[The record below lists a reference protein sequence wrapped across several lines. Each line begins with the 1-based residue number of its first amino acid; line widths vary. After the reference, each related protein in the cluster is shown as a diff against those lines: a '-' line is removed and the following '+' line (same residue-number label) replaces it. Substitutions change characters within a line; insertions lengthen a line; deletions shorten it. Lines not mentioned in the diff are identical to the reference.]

1 MQKIHRWQYQF
12 IGTTSLPKSIGP
24 IELQAFFTFND
35 AELAALATRR
45 KDTLKIAAA
54 VQLGFLKMSG
64 SPLSDL
70 KSIPLRLLR
79 HVARQ
84 LEVEPVSIATLR
96 SLYERPKTRYEHQW
110 WAMQVLGFRK
120 PEKSDLAPL
129 PAYLASEARDAPSID
144 VLMQRTT
151 LWLYQ
156 RKFTGLPA
164 SDIRAF
170 ATEAMA
176 LSEQGLYTLIRDAL
190 GDKTIQQWT
199 NAITKAREDTGRSAL
214 EWLGQPPR
222 RKSINAIR
230 EQTERIEFLK
240 GLGVHKLDLE
250 SVALE
255 KIKAYAADLKN
266 IRPARFKELKE
277 PLRTIRLV
285 CYLKWS
291 LLQAT
296 DTAIMLGGRRI
307 TKIAADAYREAE
319 RLEGKGLLAAHESL
333 LKIFE
338 QVNDPAVSDGEF
350 RELVRQVKEQYTPP
364 KFPTRAAAARW
375 LLSEP
380 NPSIRALLSELHKL
394 DLKGE
399 PGDQNLLRTKFLQD
413 LYRAKET
420 ELPDGAHVLCPH
432 TWRPL
437 IEGEDRE
444 RALRAVE
451 AMTLVGLRKALRG
464 GAVFVDHSEKFR
476 GRQRLLIGEKD
487 WRKERVHRFEQLGL
501 PTDPHPFLQSLVA
514 ELETKLAA
522 LEEVADR
529 GEIRLDGDK
538 FHVPKYKPVV
548 PSAEVE
554 QQRKQLFAKIDV
566 VQLPDL
572 ILEMDSRVGFSKVIL
587 GRAARHP
594 TELLQV
600 YAGMLAHG
608 SSMDASDVALMIP
621 QLTANQVL
629 AGMQWFDNKDA
640 VRAANDTVTS
650 FQRRLPVCAAWGD
663 GSLASSDM
671 MSLDISKHVWV
682 ARVDYRRKVPSV
694 GTYTHVSD
702 FWSVMYDQPIIL
714 NDRQAGAAIEGVL
727 RQTEVEID
735 RLAVDTHG
743 YTEFA
748 LAMAKL
754 LGFALCPRLAR
765 LAERKLYIPSSMK
778 NVPRSLLPHVLP
790 EISLKQ
796 IAMHWDNL
804 VRLAASIET
813 GHTSATVALA
823 RFGSA
828 SSDSPM
834 YRAGRH
840 LGRLIRSI
848 YLCDYLA
855 SEELRREIHK
865 ILVHGEAVHT
875 LQRAICAGSFSKP
888 RGRQESE
895 LYAASGSLTL
905 MTNLCLAW
913 TAAKMQEHLYGDR
926 TSPLPPQELEWL
938 AYVSPAHFSNINF
951 RGIFSFPLEKYEEW
965 LFARAA

>member
-1 MQKIHRWQYQF
+1 MQKVHRWQYQF
-12 IGTTSLPKSIGP
+12 LGTTSLQKSVSP
-24 IELQAFFTFND
+24 VELQAFFTFSD
-35 AELAALATRR
+35 EELAALGTRR

-64 SPLSDL
+64 CPLSDL

-79 HVARQ
+79 HVAQQ
-84 LEVEPVSIATLR
+84 LEVAPVSIATLR

-120 PEKSDLAPL
+120 PEKRDLVLL
-129 PAYLASEARDAPSID
+129 PGYLASEARNAPSID

-156 RKFTGLPA
+156 RKFTGLPT

-170 ATEAMA
+170 ASEAMA
-176 LSEQGLYTLIRDAL
+176 LSEQGLHALVRNAL
-190 GDKTIQQWT
+190 GDKILQQWT
-199 NAITKAREDTGRSAL
+199 SAVIKAREDTGRSVL

-240 GLGVHKLDLE
+240 GLGVHNLDLE

-255 KIKAYAADLKN
+255 KIKSYAADLKN

-285 CYLKWS
+285 CFLKWT

-307 TKIAADAYREAE
+307 TKIAADAYRQAE
-319 RLEGKGLLAAHESL
+319 LLEGKGLLADHETL
-333 LKIFE
+333 MKIFA
-338 QVNDPAVSDGEF
+338 QANDPTLSNDDF
-350 RELVRQVKEQYTPP
+350 RAFVLHVHEQYTPP
-364 KFPTRAAAARW
+364 KFPSRAAAARW

-380 NPSIRALLSELHKL
+380 NPAIRALLSELQKL
-394 DLKGE
+394 DLRGASDDE
-399 PGDQNLLRTKFLQD
+399 NLQRTKLLQD
-413 LYRAKET
+413 LYRAKQT
-420 ELPDGAHVLCPH
+420 SLPDGTRVPSPRS
-432 TWRPL
+432 WRTL

-451 AMTLVGLRKALRG
+451 AMTLMGLRKALRG
-464 GAVFVDHSEKFR
+464 GAVFVEHSEKFR
-476 GRQRLLIGEKD
+476 GRHHLLIAEND
-487 WRKERVHRFEQLGL
+487 WKKERLYRFEQLGL
-501 PTDPHPFLQSLVA
+501 PTDPHLFLNSLLA

-529 GEIRLDGDK
+529 GDVRLEGDK
-538 FHVPKYKPVV
+538 FHLPKYRPVV
-548 PSAEVE
+548 PGAEVE
-554 QQRKQLFAKIDV
+554 HQRKQLFAKIDV

-572 ILEMDSRVGFSKVIL
+572 ILEMDSRTGFSKVLL
-587 GRAARHP
+587 GRAARNS

-608 SSMDASDVALMIP
+608 SSINASDVALMIP

-629 AGMQWFDNKDA
+629 GGMQWFDDRDA
-640 VRAANDTVTS
+640 VRAANETVTS
-650 FQRRLPVCAAWGD
+650 FQRRLPICAAWGD

-671 MSLDISKHVWV
+671 MSLDVSKHVWM
-682 ARVDYRRKVPSV
+682 ARADYRRKVPSV

-714 NDRQAGAAIEGVL
+714 NERQAGAALEGVL
-727 RQTEVEID
+727 RQTEIDVE

-748 LAMAKL
+748 MAMAKL

-765 LAERKLYIPSSMK
+765 LAERKLYVPSSMK

-790 EISLKQ
+790 EISLRQ
-796 IAMHWDNL
+796 IAMQWDNL

-813 GHTSATVALA
+813 GHASATVALA

-828 SSDSPM
+828 SSDSPI
-834 YRAGRH
+834 YRAGMH
-840 LGRLIRSI
+840 LGRL
-848 YLCDYLA
+848 
-855 SEELRREIHK
+855 RR
-865 ILVHGEAVHT
+865 
-875 LQRAICAGSFSKP
+875 R
-888 RGRQESE
+888 
-895 LYAASGSLTL
+895 
-905 MTNLCLAW
+905 
-913 TAAKMQEHLYGDR
+913 
-926 TSPLPPQELEWL
+926 
-938 AYVSPAHFSNINF
+938 
-951 RGIFSFPLEKYEEW
+951 
-965 LFARAA
+965 